1 MVNLNK
7 AARLIV
13 ACFGFSVTARK
24 RKRGGRILLYML
36 GAMKAAIIYG
46 LLHGVAALAG
56 KAVLVAKIALAIA
69 IVAILKK
76 NGT

>member
-1 MVNLNK
+1 MI
-7 AARLIV
+7 A
-13 ACFGFSVTARK
+13 
-24 RKRGGRILLYML
+24 
-36 GAMKAAIIYG
+36 AMKGALIYG

-69 IVAILKK
+69 IAALIKK

>member
-1 MVNLNK
+1 MKLCTINTHSPFFWFL
-7 AARLIV
+7 
-13 ACFGFSVTARK
+13 VTGRK
-24 RKRGGRILLYML
+24 RKGGGGRILLYML

-46 LLHGVAALAG
+46 VLHGVAALAG

-69 IVAILKK
+69 IAAILKK

>member
-1 MVNLNK
+1 M
-7 AARLIV
+7 
-13 ACFGFSVTARK
+13 
-24 RKRGGRILLYML
+24 YML

-56 KAVLVAKIALAIA
+56 KAVIVAKIALAIA
-69 IVAILKK
+69 IAAILKK